1 MMKSKPFRMT
11 LIVLFALLILEGLT
25 DFIEIGV
32 GQYMLA
38 INGVRPKI
46 GRLWD
51 YEGLDEQGQEKVA
64 GLMQQLGPDT
74 TQVTHIEDLQ
84 DLMGMLSVHPTIIVK
99 RDHFLTFYR
108 SLGSASASRMVE
120 PAAIYNISRHPSWK
134 RVRMYKTESQLVIL
148 FLDGRNQLLADH
160 YTPLDLLLRDE
171 YHTRTEFS
179 PFESDPRFT
188 GRVMSARQFLDA
200 FDSLTPER
208 REAVIPDLYK
218 LIEWGD
224 RLMSV
229 AISRFSWDGQVTLA
243 FQIRQG
249 AEYELKESHAEVEAV
264 ASLITKLNAA
274 GRVPPL
280 MTPIEKE
287 Q

>member
-1 MMKSKPFRMT
+1 MMKSKKNRIA
-11 LIVLFALLILEGLT
+11 LIALFGLLVLEGLT

-32 GQYMLA
+32 GQYMLM

-51 YEGLDEQGQEKVA
+51 YEGLDEEGQQKVA
-64 GLMQQLGPDT
+64 GLLQQLGPDT
-74 TQVTHIEDLQ
+74 TRVTHIDDLE
-84 DLMGMLSVHPTIIVK
+84 DLMGMLSVHPAIVLK

-108 SLGSASASRMVE
+108 SLGSSSASRMVE
-120 PAAIYNISRHPSWK
+120 PAVIYSMSRHPSWK
-134 RVRMYKTESQLVIL
+134 MVRMYKTESQIALL

-160 YTPLDLLLRDE
+160 YTPLELLLQDQ
-171 YHTRTEFS
+171 YDTRTEFS

-208 REAVIPDLYK
+208 REALIPDLYK

-224 RLMSV
+224 RLMGV
-229 AISRFSWDGQVTLA
+229 AIARFSREGKVVLA
-243 FQIRQG
+243 FQIRKGSEYVIKETQAG
-249 AEYELKESHAEVEAV
+249 AEAV
-264 ASLITKLNAA
+264 ASLITRLNAG

-280 MTPIEKE
+280 MAPIEKD